1 MTTFSI
7 VVVPAKVLSDG
18 RHRIR
23 IAVAHKRQTRYIVT
37 PFILDSLSQF
47 RNGRVVRHEHADQI
61 NSHLRK
67 KVDDYIRLAASLDD
81 AQGLTCTELIHFLRE
96 AQRRKQMTLMLLT
109 EEYLERLE
117 REGQSK
123 SYLLYQT
130 ALARACRYLGGNLP
144 LGRLGPA
151 DICRYTDYLEQ
162 EKLSSTT
169 IRIYLTL
176 LRVVVNYAV
185 KMNYVNYPV
194 HPFAVCRLPVAH
206 VRELDL
212 TVEELKRL
220 RDLPLR
226 TRNLIQTRDLFM
238 LTYYLG
244 GMNLRDLLV
253 YPFEE
258 GNDVLRYVR
267 HKTGGRKTGENEI
280 VFTIQPEARTLI
292 RKYMGT
298 AGLLRFGKNGSY
310 ATIYNMVYRNLPRLA
325 HLAGITSR
333 LSYYSARKS
342 FAQHGY
348 DAGIQMET
356 IEYCIGHSMKRNR
369 PVCNYI
375 RIMQAHA
382 DVAMRKI
389 FDRLL

>member
-23 IAVAHKRQTRYIVT
+23 IAVAHKGQTRYIAT
-37 PFILDSLSQF
+37 PFVLDSLSQF
-47 RNGRVVRHEHADQI
+47 RNGKVIRHEHADQI
-61 NSHLRK
+61 NSCLRK
-67 KVDDYIRLAASLDD
+67 KVDNYFRLAASLDD
-81 AQGLTCTELIHFLRE
+81 AQGLNCTELIHFLHE
-96 AQRRKQMTLMLLT
+96 EQRRERMTLASLA
-109 EEYLERLE
+109 EEYLERLA

-123 SYLLYQT
+123 SHLLYQT
-130 ALARACRYLGGNLP
+130 ALARACHYLGENLP
-144 LGRLGPA
+144 LGRLGPV
-151 DICRYTDYLEQ
+151 DICRYMDYLEQ
-162 EKLSSTT
+162 EKLSATT

-176 LRVVVNYAV
+176 LKVVVNYAI

-194 HPFAVCRLPVAH
+194 HPFAVCRLPVARM
-206 VRELDL
+206 RELDL
-212 TVEELKRL
+212 TVDELKRL

-226 TRNLIQTRDLFM
+226 TRNLVQTRDIFM

-244 GMNLRDLLV
+244 GMNLRDLLA

-258 GNDVLRYVR
+258 SNDVLRYVR
-267 HKTGGRKTGENEI
+267 HKTGGRKTGESET

-292 RKYMGT
+292 RKYMGPS
-298 AGLLRFGKNGSY
+298 GLLCFGKCGSY

-382 DVAMRKI
+382 DAAMRKI